1 MRLNDAVK
9 LSLQSLASQR
19 MRSLLTALGIAVG
32 IAAVVLL
39 TSLGEGIHRFVLSE
53 FTQFGTNLI
62 GVTPGKATTHGL
74 AGAVI
79 SNVRPLSLAD
89 AEALARLPRVIA
101 TVPVLQ
107 GNAAVQYRSRTRR
120 TYILGVGPD
129 VPAVWQMRVA
139 QGRFL
144 PRDDLSAARAFIVL
158 GSKVRSELFGSENPL
173 GRIVRVAGERYRV
186 VGVMESKGQMLGF
199 DLDDGVYIPVSRA
212 MALFNRESLMEIDVL
227 YAPGSSSEEVAA
239 RIKTLLVARHGAED
253 FTITTQDQMLE
264 VLGSILGILTMA
276 VGALGGISLLVGGV
290 GILTI
295 MTIAVHERTSEIGLL
310 RALGAG
316 RGQILSMFM
325 GEAVVLA
332 SLGGLAGLLL
342 GAGGAWLLGQL
353 VPALPTHTPW
363 QYVIMAE
370 LLAAAIGLL
379 AGVLPARRAARLD
392 PIEALRAE

>member
-1 MRLNDAVK
+1 MRLNDTIR
-9 LSLQSLASQR
+9 LSLQSLVSQR
-19 MRSLLTALGIAVG
+19 MRSLLTALGISVG

-74 AGAVI
+74 AGAIV

-89 AEALARLPRVIA
+89 AEALARMPRIIA
-101 TVPVLQ
+101 VMPFVQ
-107 GNAAVQYRSRTRR
+107 GNAAVQYSSRTRR
-120 TYILGVGPD
+120 TYIFGVGPD

-158 GSKVRSELFGSENPL
+158 GSKVRSELFGSANPL

-199 DLDDGVYIPVSRA
+199 DLDDAVYIPVARA

-227 YAPGSSSEEVAA
+227 YTPGSSSTEVAQ
-239 RIKTLLVARHGAED
+239 RIKALLKERHGAED

-264 VLGSILGILTMA
+264 VLGSILGVLTMA

-295 MTIAVHERTSEIGLL
+295 MTIAVHERTAEIGLL

-316 RGQILSMFM
+316 RGQILAIFM

-332 SLGGLAGLLL
+332 SLGGLAGLIL
-342 GAGGAWLLGQL
+342 GAGGAWVLGEL

-363 QYVIMAE
+363 QYVILAE
-370 LLAAAIGLL
+370 LLAAGIGLL